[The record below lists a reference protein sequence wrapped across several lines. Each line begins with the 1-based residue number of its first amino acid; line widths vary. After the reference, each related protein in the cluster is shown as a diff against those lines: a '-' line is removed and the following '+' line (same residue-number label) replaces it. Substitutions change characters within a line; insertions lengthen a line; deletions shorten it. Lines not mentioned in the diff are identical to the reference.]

1 MNRLI
6 CKEGCCFFFCCLLFG
21 LVREGKLVGWNR
33 IEYMCVYIDFSG
45 QNSIESKWIV
55 FTLQVRSI
63 TPLLPGG
70 SIRPPCR
77 EVEVVEVASLYGTE
91 RDKTTTGYRPVREC
105 SRCKQGWSRA
115 PGEILPT
122 FIQQATT
129 LPFTSL
135 HFPPLMPFARYSI
148 IFVITVCI
156 IIIII
161 IVVASNLLFF
171 LSFSTGRRFWVSYA
185 PGVLVGVCV

>member
-1 MNRLI
+1 
-6 CKEGCCFFFCCLLFG
+6 
-21 LVREGKLVGWNR
+21 
-33 IEYMCVYIDFSG
+33 MCVYIDFSG
-45 QNSIESKWIV
+45 QNSIESEWIV
-55 FTLQVRSI
+55 FTLQVRSV
-63 TPLLPGG
+63 TPPLPGG

-122 FIQQATT
+122 FTQQATT

-135 HFPPLMPFARYSI
+135 HFPPLMPFARYFI
-148 IFVITVCI
+148 KFCYHCLYHYHYHHRRRQQ
-156 IIIII
+156 
-161 IVVASNLLFF
+161 ASF
-171 LSFSTGRRFWVSYA
+171 LPVFLHGTTFLGFIRSRG
-185 PGVLVGVCV
+185 LVGVCV